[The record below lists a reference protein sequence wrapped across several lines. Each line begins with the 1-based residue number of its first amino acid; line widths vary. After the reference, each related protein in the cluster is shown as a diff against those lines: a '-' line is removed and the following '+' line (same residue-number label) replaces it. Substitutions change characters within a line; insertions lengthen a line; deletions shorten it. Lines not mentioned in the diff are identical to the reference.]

1 MTTFK
6 VDNWLIQNVPNTFG
20 ARRPKL
26 DSDQL
31 YLPGLEP
38 FGPFD
43 LWATFALYSL
53 LDQER
58 PEEAVR
64 TTPTELLEI
73 LEFAKFVSD
82 ALAGYETFKSK
93 HYRMVEEAL
102 HRLYTVNVNWKG
114 YYKVM
119 TGKRGRP
126 EKRWIDY
133 NDRILVRVGYIYPEG
148 VTPPENERP
157 SQRKN
162 VNKAMTT
169 TGEPGPP
176 IYKLT
181 TGPKPEFV
189 EFRFAPDL
197 VKGLKGENIGSTTI
211 PQQFFNLRA
220 KFQPY
225 PLATRLLV
233 WTFRQTARRM
243 TRDIDRLIA
252 ELNFKGVD
260 ATRNRRQ
267 LLDFFAMLQEAG
279 VVESF
284 HFDPTTNKITFKKA
298 DAWHFP
304 RGKKTELEEGDHG
317 DEDGEEADDEGVED
331 LVEEGEA

>member
-1 MTTFK
+1 MKTFK
-6 VDNWLIQNVPNTFG
+6 VDNRFIQNVPSTFG
-20 ARRPKL
+20 SRRPKL
-26 DSDQL
+26 GSDQL

-43 LWATFALYSL
+43 LWATFALFSL

-58 PEEAVR
+58 PEEVVR

-73 LEFAKFVSD
+73 LEFAKVVSD

-102 HRLYTVNVNWKG
+102 HRLYTVQVNWRG
-114 YYKVM
+114 YYNVM

-126 EKRWIDY
+126 EKRYVDY

-148 VTPPENERP
+148 VTPPEQERP
-157 SQRKN
+157 TKRKN

-181 TGPKPEFV
+181 SGPKPEFV

-197 VKGLKGENIGSTTI
+197 VKGLQGEMIGSTTI
-211 PQQFFNLRA
+211 PLQFFNLRA

-233 WTFRQTARRM
+233 WTLRQTARRM
-243 TRDIDRLIA
+243 TRDIDRLIN

-267 LLDFFAMLQEAG
+267 LLDFFAMLQEVG
-279 VVESF
+279 VVESV
-284 HFDPTTNKITFKKA
+284 HFDPTTNKVTFKKGE
-298 DAWHFP
+298 AWHFP
-304 RGKKTELEEGDHG
+304 RGRKTPIEEGDHG
-317 DEDGEEADDEGVED
+317 DEDGEEVDDEGVE
-331 LVEEGEA
+331 EGED